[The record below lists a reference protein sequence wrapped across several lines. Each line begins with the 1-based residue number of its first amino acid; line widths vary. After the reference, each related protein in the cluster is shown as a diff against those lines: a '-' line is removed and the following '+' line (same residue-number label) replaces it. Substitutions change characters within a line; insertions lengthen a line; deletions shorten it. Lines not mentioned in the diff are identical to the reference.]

1 MNLFSWLRNVL
12 STSEPKPISSADGL
26 HDTKSYQ
33 DDFTINPANGLPMV
47 GGMPGLDI
55 EGNPFGTNLHDSF
68 EHSSLFD
75 LNDSFSSNSWDD
87 SF

>member
-12 STSEPKPISSADGL
+12 STSEPNPISSSDGL
-26 HDTKSYQ
+26 HDTASYQ
-33 DDFTINPANGLPMV
+33 DDFPINPANGLPMV

-55 EGNPFGTNLHDSF
+55 EGNPFGTNLPDSF